1 MQGKYRTILNAL
13 WTLGVAGVSAALALP
28 SQAKATAREGDLSGP
43 APVAQRLQEI
53 RDAVS
58 TFDPSGIPEDGIHGS
73 VADPDIRL
81 AWWAN
86 GNGRGWGNGGR
97 RWGNGPGP
105 RWHNGG
111 WHNWG
116 NGGRR
121 WINF

>member
-1 MQGKYRTILNAL
+1 MEDKYRGILGIWLA
-13 WTLGVAGVSAALALP
+13 LGVAGLSAALARP
-28 SQAKATAREGDLSGP
+28 SQAKNTDP
-43 APVAQRLQEI
+43 DIAPTEPEPVGQRLQEI

-58 TFDPSGIPEDGIHGS
+58 AIDTASLPEDGIHGS

-105 RWHNGG
+105 RWGNGG

-121 WINF
+121 WFNF